1 MSFHKMAEDIKMMLD
16 EYKIREKKRKSKA
29 KTKKKVKGKPK
40 KR

>member
-1 MSFHKMAEDIKMMLD
+1 MAEDIKMMLD